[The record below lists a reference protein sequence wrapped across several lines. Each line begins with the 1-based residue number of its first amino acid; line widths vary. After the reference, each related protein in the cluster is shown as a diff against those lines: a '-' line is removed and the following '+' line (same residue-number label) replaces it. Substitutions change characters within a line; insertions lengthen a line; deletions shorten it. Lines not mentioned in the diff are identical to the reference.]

1 MYVTSL
7 AVCVCAYSRS
17 TKTEPCTP
25 DSQQSVSS
33 SQPPLRKR
41 ASESGAMNN
50 MTTTGSVATSPDA
63 SSDTGDYRRSVPG
76 ILTHGVIV
84 PDDVTHSF

>member
-1 MYVTSL
+1 M
-7 AVCVCAYSRS
+7 CAYSRS

-25 DSQQSVSS
+25 DSQQSVTS
-33 SQPPLRKR
+33 SQPPPLRKR
-41 ASESGAMNN
+41 ASESGAMSN
-50 MTTTGSVATSPDA
+50 MTATASVATSPDA
-63 SSDTGDYRRSVPG
+63 SSDTGDYRRSVPS